1 MKLMKSNHC
10 VYKIRYHIVLTV
22 KYRKKL
28 LFADER
34 ISFFKSVLSEIAE
47 RYDFF
52 FEAIGTDGDHV
63 HLFVGAAPKYAA
75 SEVVGTIKS
84 ITARQL
90 FAAFPAIKEVL
101 WGEEFWTDGFYV
113 GTVGD
118 GVTSDIIKAYV
129 ENQGSPEEKTG
140 YAQFKLTDF

>member
-1 MKLMKSNHC
+1 MELSRSNHC
-10 VYKIRYHIVLTV
+10 VYKIRYHFVLTV

-34 ISFFKSVLSEIAE
+34 IEFLKTTLSEIAL

-63 HLFVGAAPKYAA
+63 HLFVGAAPKYAP
-75 SEVVGTIKS
+75 SEIIGTIKS
-84 ITARQL
+84 ITARQI
-90 FAAFPAIKEVL
+90 FEMFPDIKQHL
-101 WGEEFWTDGFYV
+101 WGGEFWTDGFYV

-118 GVTSDIIKAYV
+118 GVTAEVIKNYV
-129 ENQGSPEEKTG
+129 EKQGTPEEKKG